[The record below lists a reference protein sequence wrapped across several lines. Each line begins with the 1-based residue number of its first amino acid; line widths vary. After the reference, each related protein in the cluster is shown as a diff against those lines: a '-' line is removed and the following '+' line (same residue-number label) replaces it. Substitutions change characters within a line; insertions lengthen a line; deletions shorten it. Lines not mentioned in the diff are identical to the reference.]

1 MLSIVDPSSRTAKF
15 EEMTNL
21 SSFIFNDHLRKNTV
35 TTIMKMMMRMMWL
48 LQMMM
53 ANIHDG
59 MIDTIVNHFIASSSS
74 SDGNGKD

>member
-21 SSFIFNDHLRKNTV
+21 SSFKFNDHPRRNTV
-35 TTIMKMMMRMMWL
+35 TTTMKMMRMMWL

-53 ANIHDG
+53 ADVHDG
-59 MIDTIVNHFIASSSS
+59 MIDIIVSHFIASSSS
-74 SDGNGKD
+74 SDGNGKN

>member
-21 SSFIFNDHLRKNTV
+21 SSFNFNDHPRRNTV
-35 TTIMKMMMRMMWL
+35 TTTIKMIRMMWL

-53 ANIHDG
+53 ADIHDG
-59 MIDTIVNHFIASSSS
+59 MIDTIVIHFTASSFS
-74 SDGNGKD
+74 SDGNGKN